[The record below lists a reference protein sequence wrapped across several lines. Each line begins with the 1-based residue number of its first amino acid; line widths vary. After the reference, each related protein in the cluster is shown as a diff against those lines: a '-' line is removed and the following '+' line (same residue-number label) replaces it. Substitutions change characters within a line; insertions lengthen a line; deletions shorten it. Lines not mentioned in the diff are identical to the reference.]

1 MARPFL
7 CQTSSDRAPPCPFKP
22 LFFRHAAARRFF
34 FFFFCLRQIAFHL
47 PNINLRNLLPSS
59 DSATRERDSF
69 ADNTGQP
76 SRAFNFKSQKIS
88 PLCFSRLF
96 FSSFFSFFLFFSP
109 PPHSNDYA
117 IRNISPYRPWLDVDG
132 IEQIYSQLSSVVH
145 LRTLRTNNDDEFSRF
160 KVTSV

>member
-96 FSSFFSFFLFFSP
+96 FSSFFSFFLSP
-109 PPHSNDYA
+109 PPPIPTITRFAIYRRIVRGSTSMASSKFIHSC
-117 IRNISPYRPWLDVDG
+117 RV
-132 IEQIYSQLSSVVH
+132 SSTFE
-145 LRTLRTNNDDEFSRF
+145 LFERTTMTNFRDS
-160 KVTSV
+160 K